1 MAKKKVKVDASSCI
15 GCGGCIG
22 SYPDDFQFNAD
33 GLAEPI
39 NGEAEEGAASVCP
52 VGAISEEE

>member
-1 MAKKKVKVDASSCI
+1 MAKKKVKVDASMCI
-15 GCGGCIG
+15 GCAGCVG
-22 SYPDDFQFNAD
+22 SYPEDFVIND
-33 GLAEPI
+33 SGLAEPV